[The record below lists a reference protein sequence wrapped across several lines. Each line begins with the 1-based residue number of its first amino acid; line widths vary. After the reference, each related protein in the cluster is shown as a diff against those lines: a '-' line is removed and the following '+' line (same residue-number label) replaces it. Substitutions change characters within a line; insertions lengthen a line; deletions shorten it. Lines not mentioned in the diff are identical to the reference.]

1 MKINRRA
8 SEQGPMGDEIGG
20 GNVIDGK
27 ENGRAID
34 GKELRVGQEMGWE
47 GRIRKENA
55 ENTRRGSD
63 TAKSADA
70 REDRR
75 PVMTQRSDRTVGRSK
90 VRSKGCAHIVNN
102 VRAAHRKQRAPSAPP
117 SRSRRTRRVAARAHA
132 VSKIERARVLRVKR
146 AAIRI
151 QLGRCEEC
159 AYYGGLRN
167 VRRKF
172 VGRYRD
178 QLRGALIRGTASIK
192 IQMGQVRG
200 PAHEGMPGN
209 FLACRTS
216 NCAGKPAGWGC

>member
-75 PVMTQRSDRTVGRSK
+75 PVMTQRSD
-90 VRSKGCAHIVNN
+90 
-102 VRAAHRKQRAPSAPP
+102 
-117 SRSRRTRRVAARAHA
+117 
-132 VSKIERARVLRVKR
+132 VSGDRQPHTHNL
-146 AAIRI
+146 
-151 QLGRCEEC
+151 RCEYKKRE
-159 AYYGGLRN
+159 
-167 VRRKF
+167 
-172 VGRYRD
+172 
-178 QLRGALIRGTASIK
+178 T
-192 IQMGQVRG
+192 
-200 PAHEGMPGN
+200 
-209 FLACRTS
+209 
-216 NCAGKPAGWGC
+216 